1 MQNDS
6 KQKKISK
13 CGTGSNGDIHDAL
26 HISEMYSNW
35 FLDYASYVIL
45 ERAVPTLL
53 DGLKPVQRR
62 ILHSMKQMDD
72 GRFNKAANVIGHTM
86 QYHPHGDA
94 AIGDALV
101 NLGQKELLIE
111 TQGNWGDIR
120 TGDAAAAPRYME
132 ARLSKFALEVA
143 FNNQTTEWQLS
154 YDGRK
159 KEPIILPVKY
169 PLLLAQGTEGI
180 AVGLATKIMPHNFIE
195 LLEASIDIL
204 RKKEVNL
211 LPDFSTGGM
220 ADFTN
225 YNEGL
230 RGGKIRVR
238 AKIEVLDKK
247 SLVIRDIPFSAT
259 TVSVMDSIVKA
270 NENNKIKIKRVVDN
284 TAKDVEIMIELP
296 PNVSFDLTI
305 DALYAF
311 TECEVA
317 ISPNA
322 CIIIDEKPKF
332 LSVNKILEISTKHT
346 VGLLK
351 KELEIRLDE
360 LKENWHFSSLEK
372 IFIEKRIYRDIEE
385 CETWDAVIKAID
397 KGLKPYKA
405 MFYSEVRED
414 DIVKLTE
421 IKIKRISKYD
431 SAKAD
436 EAIKTLEGEIKD
448 VKYNLK
454 NLTKYSINYFDNL
467 IKKYGKGHERKTEIR
482 NFDTIHVSRVAVANQ
497 KLYINRKDG
506 FIGYSLKKEEYV
518 CDCSDIDNVIVFLAN
533 GTFLVT
539 RISEK
544 AFVGKDIIH
553 AQVWKK
559 NDERMIYHTI
569 YQDGKNGPSYIKRFA
584 VTAITYDKVYD
595 LSKGTKGSRVVYFS
609 ANPNSESEVVTV
621 NLSHGSLARKVVFD
635 FDFAELAIKG
645 RSSMGNRLTK
655 YPVRK
660 IAHKMAGASTLGG
673 LDIWY
678 DNSVGRLNS
687 EKRGY
692 HLGKFE
698 NGDKIL
704 VIYKIGSLELT
715 NYELANRYDHE
726 KISIIQKY
734 NPGIIITAVH
744 FDGDEENFY
753 VKKFKVE
760 SEAIGRVFQFISE
773 SKGSFPAIIT
783 IDTNPKVEIQ
793 YLSGRNKEKKSEE
806 VFLNK
811 LVDIKGWKARGN
823 RLCNFKVLSVHQIE
837 KEDKNI

>member
-1 MQNDS
+1 MQNDN
-6 KQKKISK
+6 KQNKIAK
-13 CGTGSNGDIHDAL
+13 GTSDINNDIHNAL
-26 HISEMYSNW
+26 HISEMYGNW

-101 NLGQKELLIE
+101 NMGQKELLIE

-120 TGDAAAAPRYME
+120 TGDAAAAPRYIE
-132 ARLSKFALEVA
+132 ARLSKFALEIA
-143 FNNQTTEWQLS
+143 FNNQTTDWQLS

-159 KEPIILPVKY
+159 KEPVILPVKF
-169 PLLLAQGTEGI
+169 PLLLAQGAEGI

-211 LPDFSTGGM
+211 LPDFPTGGM

-238 AKIEVLDKK
+238 AKIELLEKK
-247 SLVIRDIPFSAT
+247 TLAIRDIPFSTT

-284 TAKDVEIMIELP
+284 TAKDVEIIIELP
-296 PNVSFDLTI
+296 PNVSPDLTI

-311 TECEVA
+311 TECEVSV
-317 ISPNA
+317 SPNA

-332 LSVNKILEISTKHT
+332 LSVNEILKISTEHT
-346 VGLLK
+346 VDILK
-351 KELEIRLDE
+351 KELEIKLGE
-360 LKENWHFSSLEK
+360 LEENWHFSSLEK

-385 CETWDAVIKAID
+385 CETWEAVIKAID
-397 KGLKPYKA
+397 DGLNPYKK
-405 MFYSEVRED
+405 MFYREITED
-414 DIVKLTE
+414 DIIKLTE

-431 SAKAD
+431 STKAD
-436 EAIKTLEGEIKD
+436 EAIKALEGEIKD
-448 VKYNLK
+448 VKSNLK

-467 IKKYGKGHERKTEIR
+467 IKKYGKGRERKTEIR
-482 NFDTIHVSRVAVANQ
+482 NFDTIPVSQVAVANQ
-497 KLYINRKDG
+497 KLYISRKDG
-506 FIGYSLKKEEYV
+506 FIGYGLKKEEYV

-533 GTFLVT
+533 CTFLVT

-553 AQVWKK
+553 AQIWKK
-559 NDERMIYHTI
+559 NDDRLIYHTI
-569 YQDGKNGPSYIKRFA
+569 YQDGKNGPSYVKRFA
-584 VTAITYDKVYD
+584 VTAVTYDKVYD
-595 LSKGTKGSRVVYFS
+595 LSKGTNGSKVVYFS

-621 NLSHGSLARKVVFD
+621 NLSPGSSARKMVFY

-660 IAHKMAGASTLGG
+660 IVHKAAGSSTLGG
-673 LDIWY
+673 IDIWY
-678 DNSVGRLNS
+678 DNTVGRLNN
-687 EKRGY
+687 EKRGH

-698 NGDKIL
+698 NNDKIL
-704 VIYKIGSLELT
+704 VIYKNGSLELT
-715 NYELANRYDHE
+715 NYELTNRYDHE

-734 NPGIIITAVH
+734 NPEIIITAVH
-744 FDGDEENFY
+744 FDGDEESFY

-760 SEAIGRVFQFISE
+760 TEAIDRAFQFVSD
-773 SKGSFPAIIT
+773 SKGSYPAIIT
-783 IDTNPKVEIQ
+783 IDPNPKVRIQ
-793 YLSGRNKEKKSEE
+793 YLFGRNKEKKNEE
-806 VFLNK
+806 ISLNN

-823 RLCNFKVLSVHQIE
+823 RLSSFKVLSVDQIDNNE
-837 KEDKNI
+837 E